1 MFGSF
6 VMSGDQTENAF
17 DELAP
22 IYSLADWWKVLIYKK
37 HPHGDIWHP
46 ASLARANAIVRKLLA
61 LRKLNMSHIMIKK
74 LKKVKRKFLEKAA
87 IKTT

>member
-1 MFGSF
+1 I
-6 VMSGDQTENAF
+6 MSGDQTENAF

-22 IYSLADWWKVLIYKK
+22 IYSLADWWKLLIYKK

-46 ASLARANAIVRKLLA
+46 ASLARANIIVRKLLA
-61 LRKLNMSHIMIKK
+61 LRKLNMSHIIMKNLIKF
-74 LKKVKRKFLEKAA
+74 KRKLLEKVA